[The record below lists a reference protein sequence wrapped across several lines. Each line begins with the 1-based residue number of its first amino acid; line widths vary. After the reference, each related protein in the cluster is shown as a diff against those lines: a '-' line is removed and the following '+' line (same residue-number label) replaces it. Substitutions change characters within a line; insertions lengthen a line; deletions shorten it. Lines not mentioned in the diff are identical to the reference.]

1 MMTTFLCVKFRTW
14 IAFAEKATPADTPL
28 ILIIKLLFDM
38 SVFVQTK
45 RVTIITV
52 EKLANLWRKYHIS
65 PNLN

>member
-45 RVTIITV
+45 RVI
-52 EKLANLWRKYHIS
+52 ARKKHGVLS
-65 PNLN
+65 TAQVRF